1 MSEKS
6 ARYDSELHMFRQ
18 DAREAS
24 LHRLL
29 FFRWLAENGQLEHE
43 VFGPPCGEYQITL
56 VNARGMAAAPN

>member
-6 ARYDSELHMFRQ
+6 SRYDSELQMFRQ

-43 VFGPPCGEYQITL
+43 VFGPSCGEYQL
-56 VNARGMAAAPN
+56 ALANAPGMAAAPN